1 MYIIAT
7 SITTS
12 QKTNCVIVPHCYGP
26 LVISELLEL
35 LFISACLH
43 SMNSPLILSALDE
56 RA

>member
-7 SITTS
+7 SITTKS
-12 QKTNCVIVPHCYGP
+12 KNQCVIVPHCYGP
-26 LVISELLEL
+26 LVISKLLEL

-43 SMNSPLILSALDE
+43 SMNSPLILSVLDE